1 MHYKK
6 ISLSQNLGEYVV
18 WKIRRKMGLRFEWN
32 QIIYAILSYLFQF
45 AHINGTPPFEV
56 IYVMKTAKILD
67 SKFKI

>member
-32 QIIYAILSYLFQF
+32 QIIYAILSNFFKF
-45 AHINGTPPFEV
+45 AHINGTPICGDLRDENCKNIRF
-56 IYVMKTAKILD
+56 
-67 SKFKI
+67 